1 MLNQAL
7 ISSPAPP
14 LHPAD
19 TVGQA
24 IDLLDELKVS
34 QWPVVDEGIY
44 KGMIEEDMLMDTDE
58 SNTLSSL
65 IFDLVPLSVQA
76 NEHFLSAVRMM
87 TGRRLN
93 VVPVT
98 ASDNKEYSGV
108 ILQNDLLQSLSA
120 YTGAAMPGGMI
131 VLEVSPQDFAPGEIS
146 RLIETNNAQIRQLNT
161 EFREETGQY
170 RVVIRIN
177 KQEISDIIATFQ
189 RYDYRV
195 VYFAGEEQ
203 YENELRRNYHH
214 LLHFLEM

>member
-7 ISSPAPP
+7 ISAPAPP

-24 IDLLDELKVS
+24 IDLLEELKVN
-34 QWPVVDEGIY
+34 QWPVVDEGVY
-44 KGMIEEDMLMDTDE
+44 KGLILDDMLIDADE
-58 SNTLSSL
+58 DRTLSSFL
-65 IFDLVPLSVQA
+65 YDLMPLSVQA
-76 NEHFLSAVRMM
+76 DEHFLSAVRMM
-87 TGRRLN
+87 TGSRLN
-93 VVPVT
+93 VVAVT
-98 ASDNKEYSGV
+98 SQEKEYTGV
-108 ILQNDLLQSLSA
+108 ILQNDLLQRLSA
-120 YTGAAMPGGMI
+120 YAGAEAPGGMI
-131 VLEVSPQDFAPGEIS
+131 VLEISPQDYAPGEIN
-146 RLIETNNAQIRQLNT
+146 RLVETNNAQIRQLNT
-161 EFREETGQY
+161 EFSEETGLL

-195 VYFAGEEQ
+195 VYFAGEQQ

>member
-14 LHPAD
+14 LHPSD

-24 IDLLDELKVS
+24 MDLLEELKVN

-44 KGMIEEDMLMDTDE
+44 KGMIAEELLIDAEEERM
-58 SNTLSSL
+58 LSSFVVDL
-65 IFDLVPLSVQA
+65 IPFSVQA
-76 NEHFLSAVRMM
+76 DEHFLSSVRMM
-87 TGRRLN
+87 TGRHLN
-93 VVPVT
+93 VVAVT
-98 ASDNKEYSGV
+98 SGEKEYSGV
-108 ILQNDLLQSLSA
+108 ILQNDLLQQLSA
-120 YTGAAMPGGMI
+120 YSGADVPGGMI

-161 EFREETGQY
+161 EFREETGLF

-177 KQEISDIIATFQ
+177 KQQISDIIATFQ

-195 VYFAGEEQ
+195 VYYTGEEQ
-203 YENELRRNYHH
+203 YENELRRNYQH